1 MFSDRTR
8 LSLLL
13 LLAAGWAVPPVVSAQ
28 DSIAD
33 QIRRSQ
39 DRLEEIRREQ
49 QRLGRE
55 ASQMRGQIQTMGDD
69 IRNIEARIGSSTSAL
84 AEYDVQIEG
93 YAVSVEEATRD
104 MLSTRDLYAVRRTEL
119 EERLR
124 AIYKRGHTHALQ
136 VLLQARSFGDLIS
149 RYKYLHLVARYD
161 RMLVEDVRTLAE
173 RLGEQRELLAEEYA
187 RLAVLRS
194 QKLREVADLEL
205 LEDQRQRRL
214 RNVRSQVTQ
223 TESRLGELRA
233 EEQRLGNLLAD
244 LETARREAERVAGL
258 ETESTLR
265 TSDIGQ
271 LRWPVEGAIVYRFGQ
286 PKDGGSDRWDGVGIG
301 AARGTPVRAVEA
313 GQVAWAGSRDL
324 LGQTVIVDHGGGYWS
339 VYLYMQDL
347 RVRIDDRVVAGQVL
361 GGVGGDPDS
370 PEGTHIE
377 FQIYEPDGDSN
388 PRLVDPVRWLRTRS

>member
-1 MFSDRTR
+1 MSSDRTR
-8 LSLLL
+8 LA
-13 LLAAGWAVPPVVSAQ
+13 LLALAVAWAAPPGATAQ
-28 DSIAD
+28 ESIAD

-39 DRLEEIRREQ
+39 DRLEEIRQEQ
-49 QRLGRE
+49 QRLSRE
-55 ASQMRGQIQTMGDD
+55 ASQMRGQIRTMGDD

-84 AEYDVQIEG
+84 AEYDVQIQG
-93 YAVSVEEATRD
+93 YAVGVEEATRD

-124 AIYKRGHTHALQ
+124 AIYKRGRTHALQ

-194 QKLREVADLEL
+194 QKRREVADLEL

-214 RNVRSQVTQ
+214 RSVRSQVTQ
-223 TESRLGELRA
+223 AESRLGELQA

-271 LRWPVEGAIVYRFGQ
+271 LRWPVEGAIVYRFGES
-286 PKDGGSDRWDGVGIG
+286 KDGGGDRWDGVGIG

-370 PEGTHIE
+370 PEGTHVE